1 MDPFATL
8 SDDLLL
14 KVLSSIYTPNLCY
27 PNTLCAGLVRLV
39 AKRWRKIIALRMPVC
54 SRVTMS
60 VSESWY
66 LGNQPSIE
74 LLGIHPFRCR
84 GSEVVC
90 QRVRNDRQ
98 SPVATTV
105 NGPVSTIEH
114 RGYPIRLSG
123 PQVTYIGAIP
133 LVAFDTG
140 RRLVHVNPYMATE
153 FKCERDRPSVDD
165 LTNLQSA
172 IIGIFPGGPTSSRTC
187 LASRVDAQMSD
198 KSILSFMDR
207 GSQSGAQSGTIRQ

>member
-1 MDPFATL
+1 MDRFATL

-14 KVLSSIYTPNLCY
+14 HILSSIYPGNFCY

-39 AKRWRKIIALRMPVC
+39 AKRWKKIIALRMPVC

-90 QRVRNDRQ
+90 HRVRNDRQ

-105 NGPVSTIEH
+105 NGPVTTMEH
-114 RGYPIRLSG
+114 KGYPIRLSG
-123 PQVTYIGAIP
+123 PQPTYIGAIP

-153 FKCERDRPSVDD
+153 FKCERDRPSVHD
-165 LTNLQSA
+165 LFNLQSA
-172 IIGIFPGGPTSSRTC
+172 ISGIFPGGPTSSRTC

>member
-1 MDPFATL
+1 MDPFVRL

-14 KVLSSIYTPNLCY
+14 HILSRIYTGNLCS

-39 AKRWRKIIALRMPVC
+39 AKRWKKIIALRMPVW

-90 QRVRNDRQ
+90 HRVRNDRQ

-105 NGPVSTIEH
+105 NGPVTTMEH

-123 PQVTYIGAIP
+123 PQPTYIGAIP

-153 FKCERDRPSVDD
+153 FKCERDRPSADD
-165 LTNLQSA
+165 LYNLQSA
-172 IIGIFPGGPTSSRTC
+172 INGIFPGGPTSSRTC
-187 LASRVDAQMSD
+187 LASRVEAQISD

>member
-1 MDPFATL
+1 MDPFVRL

-14 KVLSSIYTPNLCY
+14 HILSSIYTGNLCS

-39 AKRWRKIIALRMPVC
+39 AKRWKKIIALRMPVC

-105 NGPVSTIEH
+105 NGPVTTMEH

-123 PQVTYIGAIP
+123 PQPTYIGAIP

-165 LTNLQSA
+165 LYNLRIA
-172 IIGIFPGGPTSSRTC
+172 ISGIFPGGPTSSRTC
-187 LASRVDAQMSD
+187 LASRIDAQMSD

-207 GSQSGAQSGTIRQ
+207 GSQLGSQSGTIL

>member
-1 MDPFATL
+1 MDPFVAL

-14 KVLSSIYTPNLCY
+14 HILSSIYTGNLCY

-39 AKRWRKIIALRMPVC
+39 AKRWKKIIALRMPVR

-74 LLGIHPFRCR
+74 LVGIHPFRCR
-84 GSEVVC
+84 GSEVIC
-90 QRVRNDRQ
+90 ERVKNNEQ
-98 SPVATTV
+98 TAVVTVVSGPATTM
-105 NGPVSTIEH
+105 EH
-114 RGYPIRLSG
+114 RGYPIRLSE
-123 PQVTYIGAIP
+123 PQPTYIGAIP

-153 FKCERDRPSVDD
+153 FKCERDRPSINDLYN
-165 LTNLQSA
+165 LTNA
-172 IIGIFPGGPTSSRTC
+172 INGIFPGGPTSSRTC
-187 LASRVDAQMSD
+187 LASRINAQMSD

-207 GSQSGAQSGTIRQ
+207 GSQSGSQTGTIP

>member
-1 MDPFATL
+1 MDLFGRV

-14 KVLSSIYTPNLCY
+14 HILSNIYTNNLCQRG
-27 PNTLCAGLVRLV
+27 TICAALVRLV
-39 AKRWRKIIALRMPVC
+39 AKRWKKVIALRMPAR

-74 LLGIHPFRCR
+74 LIGIHPFRCR
-84 GSEVVC
+84 GTEVIC
-90 QRVRNDRQ
+90 QRVKNSEQ
-98 SPVATTV
+98 TAVVTV
-105 NGPVSTIEH
+105 VSGPANTMEH
-114 RGYPIRLSG
+114 RGYPIRLSE
-123 PQVTYIGAIP
+123 PQPTYIGAIP

-153 FKCERDRPSVDD
+153 FKCERDRPSIND
-165 LTNLQSA
+165 LYNLQSV
-172 IIGIFPGGPTSSRTC
+172 INGIFPGGPTSSRTC
-187 LASRVDAQMSD
+187 LASRINAQMSD

-207 GSQSGAQSGTIRQ
+207 GSQSGSQTGTIP

>member
-1 MDPFATL
+1 MDPFVTL

-14 KVLSSIYTPNLCY
+14 HILSSIYTGNLCY

-39 AKRWRKIIALRMPVC
+39 AKRWKKIIALRMPVC

-105 NGPVSTIEH
+105 NGPVTTMEH

-123 PQVTYIGAIP
+123 PQPTYIGAIP

-165 LTNLQSA
+165 LYNLRIA
-172 IIGIFPGGPTSSRTC
+172 ISGIFPGGPTSSRTC
-187 LASRVDAQMSD
+187 LASRIDAQMSD

-207 GSQSGAQSGTIRQ
+207 GSQLGSQSGTIL

>member
-1 MDPFATL
+1 MDPFVRL

-14 KVLSSIYTPNLCY
+14 HILSSIYTGNLCY

-39 AKRWRKIIALRMPVC
+39 AKRWKKIIALRMPVC

-90 QRVRNDRQ
+90 HRVRNDRQ

-105 NGPVSTIEH
+105 NGPVTTMEH

-123 PQVTYIGAIP
+123 PQPTYIGAIP

-153 FKCERDRPSVDD
+153 FKCERDRPSADD
-165 LTNLQSA
+165 LYNLRIA
-172 IIGIFPGGPTSSRTC
+172 ISGIFPGGPTSSRTC
-187 LASRVDAQMSD
+187 LASRINAQMSD

-207 GSQSGAQSGTIRQ
+207 GSQLGSQSGTIL

>member
-1 MDPFATL
+1 MDPFVRL

-14 KVLSSIYTPNLCY
+14 HILSSIYTGNLCY

-39 AKRWRKIIALRMPVC
+39 AKRWKKIIALRMPVC

-90 QRVRNDRQ
+90 HRVRNDRQ

-105 NGPVSTIEH
+105 NGPVTTMEH

-123 PQVTYIGAIP
+123 PQPTYIGAIP

-165 LTNLQSA
+165 LYNLRIA
-172 IIGIFPGGPTSSRTC
+172 ISGIFPGGPTSSRTC

-207 GSQSGAQSGTIRQ
+207 DSPLESQSGTIL

>member
-1 MDPFATL
+1 MDPFVTL
-8 SDDLLL
+8 SDDLLFHI
-14 KVLSSIYTPNLCY
+14 LSSIYTPNLCY

-39 AKRWRKIIALRMPVC
+39 AKRWKKIIALRMPVC

>member
-1 MDPFATL
+1 MDPFVEL

-14 KVLSSIYTPNLCY
+14 HILSSIYTGNLCY

-39 AKRWRKIIALRMPVC
+39 AKRWKKIIALRMPVC
-54 SRVTMS
+54 SRITMS

-90 QRVRNDRQ
+90 HRVSNDRQ

-105 NGPVSTIEH
+105 NGPVTTMEH

-123 PQVTYIGAIP
+123 PQPTYIGAIP

-140 RRLVHVNPYMATE
+140 RRLVHVNPYTTTE

-165 LTNLQSA
+165 LYNLRIA
-172 IIGIFPGGPTSSRTC
+172 ISGIFPGGPTSSRTC
-187 LASRVDAQMSD
+187 LASRIDAQISD
-198 KSILSFMDR
+198 KSIFSFMDR
-207 GSQSGAQSGTIRQ
+207 GSQSGTQSGTILQ